1 MDHKTDEY
9 WGTLLLEM
17 AHDAREDGDF
27 ATAELLTAA
36 AMKFYG
42 EADRLAARWR
52 NFEARLD
59 DDTRTGSI
67 ASTRRSC
74 SERPAG
80 FCAGESERRR
90 NV

>member
-1 MDHKTDEY
+1 MDDQADEY

-36 AMKFYG
+36 AMKYYG

-52 NFEARLD
+52 KFEARLD
-59 DDTRTGSI
+59 GETS
-67 ASTRRSC
+67 RR
-74 SERPAG
+74 A
-80 FCAGESERRR
+80 
-90 NV
+90 

>member
-42 EADRLAARWR
+42 EADRTAVRWR
-52 NFEARLD
+52 KLEARLD
-59 DDTRTGSI
+59 EDTS
-67 ASTRRSC
+67 RR
-74 SERPAG
+74 A
-80 FCAGESERRR
+80 
-90 NV
+90 